1 MALFIVPYSLIFT
14 LICSFIV
21 TKVNA
26 ACNMTDFKV
35 WSNERYTGQLAADP
49 TFWRYQR
56 NEYFVLTQGLATDI
70 SVTKCSL
77 GFSNLFTFAAGRS
90 GPVTIQ
96 NAYRVMCST
105 ACLESDDLHQ
115 SAMEYSGCS
124 CRELSL
130 EDDNYCKQNS
140 ARMLCDMLGFC
151 GIWECRMDDFM
162 CPRYE
167 FNKKQIFMK
176 GFGHCIRRKGR
187 AGAKDAMIV
196 GEAAVGGRYYSS
208 TMQVG
213 FVAGMTVLSL
223 VLGVLQL

>member
-1 MALFIVPYSLIFT
+1 MLFAVIALISLACFVAVEGVCNQT
-14 LICSFIV
+14 LY
-21 TKVNA
+21 TQWA
-26 ACNMTDFKV
+26 GQ
-35 WSNERYTGQLAADP
+35 RYTGQLAADP

-56 NEYFVLTQGLATDI
+56 NDYFVLTQGLATDI

-96 NAYRVMCST
+96 NAYRVMCSIP
-105 ACLESDDLHQ
+105 CLESDALHE
-115 SAMEYSGCS
+115 SAMEASGCS

-140 ARMLCDMLGFC
+140 ARLLCDMLGFC
-151 GIWECRMDDFM
+151 GIWECRVDDFM

-176 GFGHCIRRKGR
+176 GFGHCIRRKGT

-196 GEAAVGGRYYSS
+196 GAAGAGGGTGSFNGAMQAVLVG
-208 TMQVG
+208 V
-213 FVAGMTVLSL
+213 VALLSAAL
-223 VLGVLQL
+223 VWAQ